1 MSCIA
6 PGFCTRENIANI
18 WVGMLPLLV
27 VATGQTVV
35 MIAAGIDLSVTSV
48 IAMASVAAAVIA
60 NRTNGWL
67 AEDSWSSTVA
77 LLVMLGIGLFVGGF
91 NGGCVAWLKLP
102 PFIITLTT
110 KMAVSGA
117 AIWWTQGASISD
129 LPEGFL
135 VFGKNPWI
143 ASLIAI
149 GFALFVHWLLTGT
162 LYGLRLRAVGH
173 NPKTARVSGVPVEWT
188 TWLAYLLS
196 GFCAA
201 VASIIITGQLETG
214 SPIQWENNLLDV
226 IGATVIGG
234 TSLFGGRGSVLWT
247 ACGVLLLT
255 MIDNSLNLLN
265 LSQFMI
271 MMTKGGVILLAAW
284 LDTFRSRL
292 SGEDA

>member
-1 MSCIA
+1 
-6 PGFCTRENIANI
+6 
-18 WVGMLPLLV
+18 
-27 VATGQTVV
+27 

-129 LPEGFL
+129 LPEGLL

-149 GFALFVHWLLTGT
+149 GFALFLHWLLTGT

-196 GFCAA
+196 GLCAA
-201 VASIIITGQLETG
+201 VASIMITGQLETG

-265 LSQFMI
+265 LSQFTI